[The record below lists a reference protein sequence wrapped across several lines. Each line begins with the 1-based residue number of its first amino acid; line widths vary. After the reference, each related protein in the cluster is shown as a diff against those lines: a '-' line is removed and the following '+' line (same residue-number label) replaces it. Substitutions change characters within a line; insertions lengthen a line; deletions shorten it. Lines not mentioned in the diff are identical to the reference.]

1 MRFIRAPP
9 MLLLPAP
16 LTPASTWSRGA
27 EAVALVAMGARCQRR
42 RLPRAAFTAAR
53 PRLLP
58 HPGGVSPVIQFRA
71 SFRAAQVVDKG

>member
-1 MRFIRAPP
+1 MRFIHAPP
-9 MLLLPAP
+9 MLLLSAP

-27 EAVALVAMGARCQRR
+27 EAVALVAMGARGQRR

-58 HPGGVSPVIQFRA
+58 HPGGVSPVN
-71 SFRAAQVVDKG
+71 SFELAFVLRK